1 MDWLNFR
8 SDSLSS
14 FQSFEVLEVK
24 SFIRLIFV
32 GFLNLSTDIFI
43 FVIIV
48 LLGHNKK
55 LVLWED
61 VSFVAMIS
69 HSHI

>member
-14 FQSFEVLEVK
+14 DQSFEVLEVK
-24 SFIRLIFV
+24 SFIQLILV
-32 GFLNLSTDIFI
+32 GLLNLSTDISF
-43 FVIIV
+43 
-48 LLGHNKK
+48 LLLFFFWAITKK
-55 LVLWED
+55 LVLWEGM
-61 VSFVAMIS
+61 SFVAMNS

>member
-8 SDSLSS
+8 LDSLSS
-14 FQSFEVLEVK
+14 DQSFEVLEVK

-32 GFLNLSTDIFI
+32 GLLNLSTDIFI
-43 FVIIV
+43 FVIIL

-55 LVLWED
+55 N
-61 VSFVAMIS
+61 
-69 HSHI
+69 

>member
-14 FQSFEVLEVK
+14 DQSFEVLEVK
-24 SFIRLIFV
+24 SFIQLILV
-32 GFLNLSTDIFI
+32 GLLNLSTDISF
-43 FVIIV
+43 
-48 LLGHNKK
+48 LLLFFFWAITKK

-61 VSFVAMIS
+61 MSFVAMNS

>member
-14 FQSFEVLEVK
+14 DQSFEVLEVT
-24 SFIRLIFV
+24 SFIRLIIV
-32 GFLNLSTDIFI
+32 GLLNLSTDIFI
-43 FVIIV
+43 
-48 LLGHNKK
+48 LLLFFFWAITKK
-55 LVLWED
+55 LVLWEGM
-61 VSFVAMIS
+61 SFVAMNS

>member
-43 FVIIV
+43 FVIIL

-61 VSFVAMIS
+61 VSFIAMNS